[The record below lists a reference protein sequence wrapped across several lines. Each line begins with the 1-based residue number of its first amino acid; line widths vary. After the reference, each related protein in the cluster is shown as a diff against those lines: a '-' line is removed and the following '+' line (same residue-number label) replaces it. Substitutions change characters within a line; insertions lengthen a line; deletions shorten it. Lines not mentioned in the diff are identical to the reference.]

1 MVFSERVFGRSSGYR
16 RRVNVPEH
24 PSGRR
29 LAAIVLI
36 LIIILI
42 WAVLVATLAPW
53 VGQLPILVQ
62 ALFYL
67 IMGIGWIVPLK
78 PLIRW
83 SQTGSFR
90 DRSKPER

>member
-1 MVFSERVFGRSSGYR
+1 MDA
-16 RRVNVPEH
+16 PEQ

-29 LAAIVLI
+29 LAAIALI
-36 LIIILI
+36 LLLILI
-42 WAVLVATLAPW
+42 WAGLIATLAPW
-53 VGQLPILVQ
+53 VGRLPILVQ

-67 IMGIGWIVPLK
+67 IVGIGWIAPLK

-90 DRSKPER
+90 DLSKPER

>member
-1 MVFSERVFGRSSGYR
+1 MDA
-16 RRVNVPEH
+16 PEQ

-29 LAAIVLI
+29 LAAIALI
-36 LIIILI
+36 LLLIMI
-42 WAVLVATLAPW
+42 WAGLIATLAPW
-53 VGQLPILVQ
+53 VGRLPILVQ

-67 IMGIGWIVPLK
+67 IVGIGWIAPLK

>member
-1 MVFSERVFGRSSGYR
+1 VDA
-16 RRVNVPEH
+16 PEQ

-29 LAAIVLI
+29 LAAIALI
-36 LIIILI
+36 LLLILI

-53 VGQLPILVQ
+53 VGRLPILVH

-67 IMGIGWIVPLK
+67 VMGIGWIAPLK

-90 DRSKPER
+90 DRSTPER

>member
-1 MVFSERVFGRSSGYR
+1 MENFDQ
-16 RRVNVPEH
+16 
-24 PSGRR
+24 PSGRK
-29 LAAIVLI
+29 LAAIALI
-36 LIIILI
+36 LLLILI
-42 WAVLVATLAPW
+42 WAALVATLAPW

-67 IMGIGWIVPLK
+67 IMGIGWIAPLR

-90 DRSKPER
+90 DRQQGKS

>member
-1 MVFSERVFGRSSGYR
+1 MDT
-16 RRVNVPEH
+16 PEQ

-29 LAAIVLI
+29 LAAIALI
-36 LIIILI
+36 LLLILI
-42 WAVLVATLAPW
+42 WAALVATLAPW
-53 VGQLPILVQ
+53 VCRLPILVQ

-67 IMGIGWIVPLK
+67 VMGIGWIAPLK

-90 DRSKPER
+90 DHSEPER

>member
-1 MVFSERVFGRSSGYR
+1 MDA
-16 RRVNVPEH
+16 PEQ
-24 PSGRR
+24 PSARR
-29 LAAIVLI
+29 LAAIALI
-36 LIIILI
+36 LLLILI
-42 WAVLVATLAPW
+42 WAGLIATLAPW
-53 VGQLPILVQ
+53 VGRLPILVQ

-67 IMGIGWIVPLK
+67 IVGIGWIAPLK